1 MKAYRLEELKASARH
16 ATDRFRL
23 YRARVSGP
31 QPTSPVRLGELERE
45 AQRAE
50 RTLARALEA
59 ETNTSTRR

>member
-1 MKAYRLEELKASARH
+1 MTDPRLEELKARTRH

-31 QPTSPVRLGELERE
+31 QPTSTARLRELERE
-45 AQRAE
+45 AQLAE

-59 ETNTSTRR
+59 ETNTTTRR